1 MLERTKKR
9 RTDQKNVYVADTD
22 LTVKNHSSSG
32 KAVTINKAGAGF
44 IVKRGAAM
52 KQGGFVVKRGTTP
65 VTHIIEAKGDRYQ
78 IHALKMFA
86 KRIGLKLK
94 LTDPSELVSLEL
106 AMPEMVDNRSGVCL
120 RGGRVKEDMTQIEL
134 SKLTGISQRHIS
146 EMENGKRPIGKETAK
161 KFGEVLNI
169 DYRVFL

>member
-9 RTDQKNVYVADTD
+9 RTDQQNGYVVDTD
-22 LTVKNHSSSG
+22 IIVKNHSCSG

-52 KQGGFVVKRGTTP
+52 KPGGFVAKRGMTP
-65 VTHIIEAKGDRYQ
+65 VTHIIEAMGDCNQ
-78 IHALKMFA
+78 IHALKVFA

-94 LTDPSELVSLEL
+94 LKDPSELVSLEF

>member
-1 MLERTKKR
+1 MLGRTKKR
-9 RTDQKNVYVADTD
+9 HTDQQHGSVVDTD
-22 LTVKNHSSSG
+22 IITKKHGGSG

-44 IVKRGAAM
+44 FVKRGAAM
-52 KQGGFVVKRGTTP
+52 KPGGLVVKRGMTP
-65 VTHIIEAKGDRYQ
+65 VTQIIEAKGDCNQ
-78 IHALKMFA
+78 IHALKVFA

-94 LTDPSELVSLEL
+94 LKDPSELVSLEL

-146 EMENGKRPIGKETAK
+146 EMESGKRPIGKETAK